1 MASRVSYSS
10 APDAAHDS
18 RLPGSRCAADPACD
32 HSWASTQLYSL
43 LCYCHGNGP
52 PQQEDAG
59 PEHRGNVF
67 WLASELARE
76 VMNLIQVC
84 IPRER

>member
-1 MASRVSYSS
+1 MATRNIARPSTPV
-10 APDAAHDS
+10 AHAEAPPDAAT
-18 RLPGSRCAADPACD
+18 LLEEK
-32 HSWASTQLYSL
+32 STQLYSL